1 MRFFVALLVA
11 AAGLP
16 ALAADPFSGYSAV
29 VDPLTQTATFSIEYV
44 TLPDLGSTVP
54 TGQPVD
60 SFVFWVDPDAPV
72 ALDRAQS
79 HNNGTLPDS
88 RQTFIASD
96 TVPLTGELQASWVQ
110 DNTTYTGPTGAGGWG
125 SVQSY
130 LDYGFVGN
138 VLSFTVPLSLLQD
151 TDGTFYYTLA
161 VLHEGGGV
169 GDTFGHNGV
178 SVLANAVPEPE
189 TLWLMLAG
197 LAGIGWYSACRRTG
211 LLPSKCRTLS
221 ICS

>member
-1 MRFFVALLVA
+1 MRFFIALLA
-11 AAGLP
+11 ATAALP
-16 ALAADPFSGYSAV
+16 SLAANPFSGYSAV
-29 VDPLTQTATFSIEYV
+29 VDPLAQTATFSIEYV

-96 TVPLTGELQASWVQ
+96 TVPLTGQLQASWVQ
-110 DNTTYTGPTGAGGWG
+110 DNTTYTGPTGVGGWG

-161 VLHEGGGV
+161 VLHAGGTV

-178 SVLANAVPEPE
+178 SVMASAVPEPE

-197 LAGIGWYSACRRTG
+197 LVGIGWYCMPLLTRLRSAKRR
-211 LLPSKCRTLS
+211 LLS
-221 ICS
+221 ICP